1 MLIVGID
8 PHPGQH
14 AVALVEKSGKLRE
27 LHVFPNTRQGQ
38 KAFLNWLKT
47 HKVNALAVEGP
58 TQPFFRSW
66 AARLLELGYP
76 LFPIPS
82 QEVRLLRRVRAR
94 GKEDKTDAWL
104 VARTYLNA
112 PEAFPP
118 LALPE
123 WLLPLRELTRSHRA
137 LAEERKALRM
147 RLKAAR
153 DPRVQ
158 AALTRVLASLEASL
172 AELEAE
178 IEARVK
184 VLAPGL
190 LSLTGVGPLLAA
202 VLLAEVGPIER
213 FASEAQFASYLGVA
227 PLPWRSGAGGGE
239 RVNPF
244 GNRRLN
250 WAVHL
255 IALNRLR
262 WDPKSRA
269 YWEKKRSEGKSKR
282 SALRALKRQISRE
295 LYRALKAYFPPLAK
309 AA

>member
-1 MLIVGID
+1 M
-8 PHPGQH
+8 
-14 AVALVEKSGKLRE
+14 
-27 LHVFPNTRQGQ
+27 
-38 KAFLNWLKT
+38 
-47 HKVNALAVEGP
+47 ALA
-58 TQPFFRSW
+58 
-66 AARLLELGYP
+66 
-76 LFPIPS
+76 
-82 QEVRLLRRVRAR
+82 
-94 GKEDKTDAWL
+94 
-104 VARTYLNA
+104 
-112 PEAFPP
+112 
-118 LALPE
+118 LA
-123 WLLPLRELTRSHRA
+123 LRELTRSHRA

-158 AALTRVLASLEASL
+158 TAVT
-172 AELEAE
+172 
-178 IEARVK
+178 RVK

-213 FASEAQFASYLGVA
+213 FSSEAQFASYLGGA

-262 WDPKSRA
+262 WNPKTEPTGR
-269 YWEKKRSEGKSKR
+269 RSG
-282 SALRALKRQISRE
+282 
-295 LYRALKAYFPPLAK
+295 AK
-309 AA
+309 ARANAAR